1 MVSEK
6 SLGTGIGKIWYRKK
20 YRYRYRKH
28 LVPEKKVS
36 VSFNILGTVT
46 HCCTVSAIIVTKII
60 FCALKYTL
68 SYTLSLLQKYWL
80 HLEEINWDDQGGW
93 SIGVLPGS
101 PTGGFSLSMGFPQI
115 LGSSPQG
122 WHRWVSLQMGSPDS
136 LYLTPI
142 SLRPGKCDH
151 HQDEKPLNLKAVES
165 VCRGGVGR
173 RQQGNLSSQS
183 STIQNVV
190 NNSE

>member
-1 MVSEK
+1 MGTGTGTGNFSFFLVVSEPVSEK
-6 SLGTGIGKIWYRKK
+6 FGIGKIWYRKK

-80 HLEEINWDDQGGW
+80 HLEEINWDDQGGG

-115 LGSSPQG
+115 LGSPPG
-122 WHRWVSLQMGSPDS
+122 VAQMGLPPNG
-136 LYLTPI
+136 LP
-142 SLRPGKCDH
+142 
-151 HQDEKPLNLKAVES
+151 
-165 VCRGGVGR
+165 
-173 RQQGNLSSQS
+173 
-183 STIQNVV
+183 
-190 NNSE
+190 